1 LPLPNKEGEV
11 WLKLFEDDGNRSQQ
25 AAPAAGKL
33 DDEIPF

>member
-11 WLKLFEDDGNRSQQ
+11 WLKLFEDDGNRQQ
-25 AAPAAGKL
+25 QAPAAEKL